1 MNAIEAV
8 KEILEIIRDST
19 IDFIFSNN
27 YIKRIVIILIIAI
40 VGISIIPILKRQI
53 KKKKKK
59 KIQF

>member
-27 YIKRIVIILIIAI
+27 YIKGIVIILIIAI

>member
-8 KEILEIIRDST
+8 KEILEIIRDSA

-27 YIKRIVIILIIAI
+27 YIKGIVIILIIAI

-53 KKKKKK
+53 KKKKK
-59 KIQF
+59 IQF